1 MMYPSEIPMRKKI
14 IDEILEKKIV
24 AVVSAAN
31 EDQARKITQA
41 LYDGGITLVAYSF
54 DLICPESY
62 DKTAKWIRAF
72 SREFKDMVYPGGANI
87 ISKELLYA
95 AMNDMGQFIISPDA
109 DVEVIQQTRRMGL
122 VSLAGAATPTEAK
135 AAYAAGADFV
145 TIFPCMSDTPAYLK
159 AISGVLR
166 NIRFLATCGAD
177 NAVDMIQA
185 GAVGVCIDNGLVN
198 KAWVDA
204 SEYWRITEKAKEL
217 VAKLG

>member
-1 MMYPSEIPMRKKI
+1 MMYPNEIPMRKKI

-24 AVVSAAN
+24 AVVNATE

-54 DLICPESY
+54 DVSKPESH

-72 SREFKDMVYPGGANI
+72 SREFKNMVSLGSANI

-95 AMNDMGQFIISPDA
+95 AMNDMAQFIVSPDA
-109 DVEVIQQTRRMGL
+109 DAEVIAQTRKMGL
-122 VSLAGAATPTEAK
+122 VSLAGAATATEAK

-145 TIFPCMSDTPAYLK
+145 TMFPCMSDTPAYLK
-159 AISGVLR
+159 AISGVLS

-177 NAVDMIQA
+177 NAVELMQA
-185 GAVGVCIDNGLVN
+185 GAVGVCIDDGLVN
-198 KAWVDA
+198 NAWVEA
-204 SEYWRITEKAKEL
+204 GEYWRITEKAKEL